1 MEKLRKLRNVNIKQI
16 MINKKLT
23 RSNSAHLKPKKTSK
37 NESSPNKIENN
48 DKNKILPINNDLELK
63 NEIDLAEK
71 IFKANQQK
79 IEENKIEEEEINLLN
94 EEIRKT
100 MINNYELEEKI
111 RTHLNLRLTYEKNQK
126 EMALYINDLNY
137 KFRHYDETVKKYESM
152 MNKLKKEN
160 QKLTNEY
167 DKKIEKIEKENDKLK
182 KRVQD
187 RIDLYVYQK
196 GEIEEKTAKTKN
208 LEQEIKEQEKLV
220 ADRVNIYK
228 ARIKELEEK
237 YDNMYKKVINLEVN
251 LEDTK
256 YKLLDNDLFT
266 IEENNTNIKYDKNKK
281 IKEGVTKPDIK
292 DKNKSKDEI
301 TDINNKIEDYETNNE
316 ALLYELIELNK
327 KYESLLS
334 NKRKNDTIRIKEP
347 KHTFSLSSNRSTT
360 SNFNTYINNIKD
372 YRDRDTPRTQND
384 SKYK

>member
-1 MEKLRKLRNVNIKQI
+1 MKKIKTLRNANLKKL
-16 MINKKLT
+16 MINKKIPRCKSSSLDFKKKEEKIKNQKMV
-23 RSNSAHLKPKKTSK
+23 SNKLDSK
-37 NESSPNKIENN
+37 DLDYDLQNE
-48 DKNKILPINNDLELK
+48 L
-63 NEIDLAEK
+63 DLAEK
-71 IFKANQQK
+71 VYKANQLK
-79 IEENKIEEEEINLLN
+79 IKENKIEDDEINLLN
-94 EEIRKT
+94 EEIHKL
-100 MINNYELEEKI
+100 MINNYELEKKI
-111 RTHLNLRLTYEKNQK
+111 QNQLNLRLTYEKNQK

-347 KHTFSLSSNRSTT
+347 KHTFSFSSNRSTT
-360 SNFNTYINNIKD
+360 SNFNTYIHNIKD